1 MLFRSIIALAKEQ
14 SFAIATLLQKCSWQ
28 RDGNTLTLY
37 AGNAFAK
44 KKLDN
49 AKNRPLIATIV
60 QQVAD
65 TELDIATI
73 GQKAPPKDAELAKIA
88 ELMGGGE
95 EVNLEE
101 LS

>member
-1 MLFRSIIALAKEQ
+1 M
-14 SFAIATLLQKCSWQ
+14 
-28 RDGNTLTLY
+28 TLY

-44 KKLDN
+44 KKLDD

-60 QQVAD
+60 QQVAG

-73 GQKAPPKDAELAKIA
+73 GQKAPPKDAKLAKIA

>member
-1 MLFRSIIALAKEQ
+1 M
-14 SFAIATLLQKCSWQ
+14 
-28 RDGNTLTLY
+28 TLY
-37 AGNAFAK
+37 VGNAFNK
-44 KKLDN
+44 KKLDD

-60 QQVAD
+60 QQVAG
-65 TELDIATI
+65 TELDIVTI